1 MEGMEGVG
9 LMEDSREDRP
19 DTGFLNLSR
28 AKEPGPGG
36 SVSVM

>member
-1 MEGMEGVG
+1 MEGVEGVG

-19 DTGFLNLSR
+19 DGFLNLSR
-28 AKEPGPGG
+28 AKEPGPVG